1 MDFGLAKTNELV
13 TFVGGS
19 GGDGGEDEEPWMN
32 DWEAGQGKL
41 RSWYNRTFADWIG
54 CVSDDDGAVDM
65 GQIDKP
71 GVSCG
76 SDPASLEFQKEY
88 RDVAEGSQRATNSS
102 TTGSAPP
109 PKDNIDGD

>member
-1 MDFGLAKTNELV
+1 MVCLSVNGSSYTEFLRSVEFNDADIKEPQTNAEEERQEMDFGLAKTNELV

-19 GGDGGEDEEPWMN
+19 EGDEGEDEEPWIN

-41 RSWYNRTFADWIG
+41 RSWHNRTFANWIG

-71 GVSCG
+71 GVSW
-76 SDPASLEFQKEY
+76 
-88 RDVAEGSQRATNSS
+88 
-102 TTGSAPP
+102 
-109 PKDNIDGD
+109 